1 MTPLLEQ
8 FLSEARE
15 VLQGISE
22 KLMQLE
28 SEPNS
33 RDTINELFRL
43 VHTLKGNSGLFEFPE
58 MTRVLHA
65 GEDLM
70 DAVRD
75 GRVGYSQ
82 LLADRLLDA
91 MDFVNLLL
99 DEIEFNGG
107 IGTNHVQD
115 ALRLTEL
122 LRQLLGTATANTKV
136 SSNLDA
142 TENLTTENLIAL
154 RQPYKKLPNMTSLLA
169 LPEETRMAL
178 YAQTL
183 SGSAL
188 LMVEYTPEPECFF
201 KGEDPFFQAQQ
212 IPETIWQSIQTL
224 KPWPAMAELDAYLC
238 NVQFQALSTANADDL
253 YELFRYT
260 PEQVSINPVA
270 AIIMAL
276 PQGEPNGGPVYG
288 DFVLDALALLEAGEI
303 SKLTNVSNTMLE
315 LHSPNLWLSSAL
327 RWLLLVLKL
336 EPDNHKAQRLLIES
350 LNNLAA
356 PDWASFLENLADGLE
371 IEPVAVLIAAK
382 ETATA
387 ITVNTTIAIAS
398 KVQHEDAF
406 ALNFIL
412 QAQRQILN
420 LPDSDNWLVG
430 RLNSVA
436 NTLNAIH
443 INAGRNDVLPALND
457 ALEQALIANKAEP
470 LLAWLDDYA
479 MPSNTLAPA
488 PADAVLAQTA
498 LTQDALNQ
506 LTLTQSVTPLNTNVS
521 DSNNADL
528 NIDIDADTKF
538 GRRTEDTYSAPKT
551 LKVDQV
557 KIDILMN
564 LIGEMV
570 VAKNSLPYLAGL
582 AETQYGVRELG
593 REIKSQYAVINRIA
607 EEMQDAIMQVRMMPV
622 SFIFQ
627 RFPRLV
633 RDTSRKLGK
642 IVNLILE
649 GENTE
654 ADKNIVEAL
663 ADPLIHIIRNS
674 LDHGLESPEV
684 RRAAGKP
691 EAGKLT
697 IRASQESNRVYIE
710 ISDDGKG
717 INPEV
722 VKRKAYEKGIID
734 EAALERMTDQ
744 EAVNLVFAAGF
755 STTEI
760 ISDLSGRGVGM
771 DVVRSAVEKVNG
783 TVSIES
789 EVGKGTLIRLSL
801 PLSMAITNV
810 MIVESAD
817 QAFGVPMGMVVET
830 VRVPRDTIRTIK
842 NHKTM
847 VLRGRIIPLLSLND
861 LLAVEAPQLANENEE
876 LAMLVVH
883 INNEFIGILVDE
895 FRETV
900 DIILKPMNGIIA
912 GLGGYSGSA
921 LLGDGSVLMVLNLKE
936 LF

>member
-8 FLSEARE
+8 FMSEARD

-28 SEPNS
+28 AEPNS
-33 RDTINELFRL
+33 RETINELFRL

-75 GRVGYSQ
+75 GRVNYSQ
-82 LLADRLLDA
+82 MLADRLLDA

-99 DEIEFNGG
+99 DEIEINGE
-107 IGTNHVQD
+107 IGTNHVQHG
-115 ALRLTEL
+115 LQQTEL
-122 LRQLLGTATANTKV
+122 LRQLLGTATAKTVEN
-136 SSNLDA
+136 SGA
-142 TENLTTENLIAL
+142 TVAKAVKKIH
-154 RQPYKKLPNMTSLLA
+154 KKLPNMASLVA
-169 LPEETRMAL
+169 LPEAQRMAL
-178 YAQTL
+178 YEQSISVNTL
-183 SGSAL
+183 HL
-188 LMVEYTPEPECFF
+188 VQYVPEHECFF
-201 KGEDPFFQAQQ
+201 KGEDPFFQARQ
-212 IPETIWQSIQTL
+212 IPQTIWHSVQAVE
-224 KPWPAMAELDAYLC
+224 PWPVMAELDAYCC
-238 NVQFQALSTANADDL
+238 NLEFQALTATSPDDL

-260 PEQVSINPVA
+260 PEQVSINAVP
-270 AIIMAL
+270 AIVMAL
-276 PQGEPNGGPVYG
+276 PSGEPNGGPVYG
-288 DFVLDALALLEAGEI
+288 DFVVDALALLEAGDI
-303 SKLTNVSNTMLE
+303 AKLINVSNTMLE

-336 EPDNHKAQRLLIES
+336 EPNNHSAQRILIES
-350 LNNLAA
+350 FNHLVA
-356 PDWASFLENLADGLE
+356 PNWADLTPNVE
-371 IEPVAVLIAAK
+371 IESLEEVTVA
-382 ETATA
+382 ATLDTEVVTNVA
-387 ITVNTTIAIAS
+387 TNDDS
-398 KVQHEDAF
+398 F

-412 QAQRQILN
+412 QAQRQILH
-420 LPDSDNWLVG
+420 LPDSDTWLVG

-436 NTLNAIH
+436 ATLTAIH
-443 INAGRNDVLPALND
+443 INAGRQDVLPTLQD
-457 ALEQALIANKAEP
+457 ALAEALTASTAAP
-470 LLAWLDDYA
+470 LLMWLDDYA
-479 MPSNTLAPA
+479 MQANTP
-488 PADAVLAQTA
+488 
-498 LTQDALNQ
+498 ALNAANKVEPGVVQ
-506 LTLTQSVTPLNTNVS
+506 GKLVGEVLEGASLSQNVATRLDINQNEAS
-521 DSNNADL
+521 T
-528 NIDIDADTKF
+528 DIDADMKF
-538 GRRTEDTYSAPKT
+538 GRRSEDSYSAPKT

-633 RDTSRKLGK
+633 RDTSRKLEK
-642 IVNLILE
+642 IVNLVLE
-649 GENTE
+649 GEETE

-663 ADPLIHIIRNS
+663 ADPLIHIVRNS
-674 LDHGLESPEV
+674 LDHGLETPEV
-684 RRAAGKP
+684 RRATGKP

-717 INPEV
+717 INPDV

-734 EAALERMTDQ
+734 EATMERMTDQ

-830 VRVPRDTIRTIK
+830 VRVPKSNIRTIK

-861 LLAVEAPQLANENEE
+861 LLAVDAPQLANENEE
-876 LAMLVVH
+876 LAMLVVQ
-883 INNEFIGILVDE
+883 INNESIGILVDE

-900 DIILKPMNGIIA
+900 DIILKPMTGIIG